1 MVGFYRHK
9 CFHMRKNTAIEKPVS
24 RRHIRNL
31 QTLGVLMKPI
41 ALLILTNAGVMAV
54 LAILM
59 RLFGLDQIIAQS
71 GTSPLGFLAIACI
84 YGFAGSFVSLLM
96 SKSLAKRQMRVQVIE
111 QPRNP
116 TEQWLYDTVRAQAL
130 RAGVKMPEVGIFDH
144 PAPNAFATGASKNAA
159 LVAVSTGLLS
169 HMGKDEVEAV
179 LGHEMAH
186 VYNGDMVTS
195 TLIQGTINT
204 FVFVFANILSSL
216 FARDRDGR
224 TNQSS
229 QFMIYML
236 LQTVLG
242 FLGSLVVFWHSR
254 VREYKAD
261 QGGAQLAGRH
271 NMIGALQALQRV
283 QQMGAHGALHKDF
296 QAFGIVPVAGLF
308 ATHPPLEKR
317 IAALQAWNP

>member
-1 MVGFYRHK
+1 M
-9 CFHMRKNTAIEKPVS
+9 KPV
-24 RRHIRNL
+24 
-31 QTLGVLMKPI
+31 
-41 ALLILTNAGVMAV
+41 ALLIATNAGVIAV

-59 RLFGLDQIIAQS
+59 RLFGLDQMFGQN
-71 GTSPLGFLAIACI
+71 GMVGFLLMACL
-84 YGFAGSFVSLLM
+84 YGFAGSFISLLM
-96 SKSLAKRQMRVQVIE
+96 SKSLAKRQMGVQIIE
-111 QPRNP
+111 QPSNP
-116 TEQWLYDTVRAQAL
+116 TEQWLFDTVRRQAQ
-130 RAGVKMPEVGIFDH
+130 RAGVAMPEVGYFNH
-144 PAPNAFATGASKNAA
+144 PAPNAFATGASKDKA
-159 LVAVSTGLLS
+159 LVAVSTGLLQ
-169 HMGKDEVEAV
+169 HMSKYEVEAV

-204 FVFVFANILSSL
+204 FVFVFANIISGLLS
-216 FARDRDGR
+216 RDRDGR

-261 QGGAQLAGRH
+261 QGGAQLAGKPA
-271 NMIGALQALQRV
+271 MIGALQALQRV
-283 QQMGAHGALHKDF
+283 QQQGAHGALHKDF
-296 QAFGIVPVAGLF
+296 QAFGIVPMAGIF